1 MTRREFRLK
10 RVYLPPDAADGSR
23 VLVDRLWPRGL
34 SRERAQIDLWC
45 RELAPS
51 AALRRRLHGER
62 LGWDASKTAYWAEL
76 ARPEAETALR
86 DLFDRLRRGP
96 VTLLFAARDERRNN
110 ATALKEWL
118 DRLAER

>member
-1 MTRREFRLK
+1 MTGQEFRLK

-34 SRERAQIDLWC
+34 SRERAQVDLWC

-51 AALRRRLHGER
+51 GALRRLAHCER
-62 LGWDASKTAYWAEL
+62 LGWDAFKTAYWAEL
-76 ARPEAETALR
+76 ARPEAETAR
-86 DLFDRLRRGP
+86 HDLLDRLRRGP
-96 VTLLFAARDERRNN
+96 VTLLFAARDETRNN

-118 DRLAER
+118 DRRAG